1 MATCERHVY
10 FSSTIGITALQA
22 PFTAPPCST
31 TSDRSPFTQ
40 SGDEPLIYAS
50 LWSNRVPFTFQIQPE
65 GSTSSKRLRA
75 HSMVVGQQAKSQTS
89 ALSEA
94 TGTTHDPSALIS
106 PASRGTSYPSNGS
119 PHSKDPTINGSERPL
134 SPTTPNETPFRTV
147 MGPGERDASTTDRIM
162 AACAPDIAALWKDPA
177 VRNILSD
184 FFGIQ
189 MDCEAGL

>member
-10 FSSTIGITALQA
+10 FSSTIEITALQA
-22 PFTAPPCST
+22 PSTVSPCST
-31 TSDRSPFTQ
+31 TADRTPFTQ

-50 LWSNRVPFTFQIQPE
+50 MWSNRVPFTFQIQPE
-65 GSTSSKRLRA
+65 GPNSRKRLRA
-75 HSMVVGQQAKSQTS
+75 HSMVVSQQDKSQTS

-94 TGTTHDPSALIS
+94 TGTTHDLIS
-106 PASRGTSYPSNGS
+106 SASRGAYYPPIGS
-119 PHSKDPTINGSERPL
+119 PHSKDPTINGSQRPL
-134 SPTTPNETPFRTV
+134 SPTTLNQNPFRT
-147 MGPGERDASTTDRIM
+147 GTGDRDASTTDRIM

-177 VRNILSD
+177 VRNILGD